1 MVHYYGFKSDSDGI
15 DYTHKSGYD
24 VIRLTGHDLVS
35 FDEDETIA
43 KTIHD
48 DIGTNYTRI
57 KPEELVRT
65 ERCVS
70 IECSTFGYPMTYDGD
85 VFFYDN
91 GHVYLN
97 RRGQEFYY
105 TTSQEKTD
113 LLFKVVEED
122 IAKIEQGKRNYF
134 EDAKELCTFEEYYAY
149 GDKNTYRT
157 DGSVNLRGVVTNPYS
172 VGTNYFGNGDFYNN
186 GIKTVYN
193 KIKEINYAFKGYR
206 SVDYDALNYSLL
218 YLGCSY
224 YNTYGFIL
232 EGGCNFT
239 TAGIAMIYGDYKD
252 GKYHSLI
259 AEYTIDSKDGEALYN
274 LARSFCSKG
283 I

>member
-1 MVHYYGFKSDSDGI
+1 MKTTKAFQDTIQRY
-15 DYTHKSGYD
+15 
-24 VIRLTGHDLVS
+24 L
-35 FDEDETIA
+35 DEMA
-43 KTIHD
+43 Q
-48 DIGTNYTRI
+48 R
-57 KPEELVRT
+57 
-65 ERCVS
+65 
-70 IECSTFGYPMTYDGD
+70 
-85 VFFYDN
+85 
-91 GHVYLN
+91 
-97 RRGQEFYY
+97 
-105 TTSQEKTD
+105 D
-113 LLFKVVEED
+113 LLFADKLNNPNKSIEGCVNFILSEVQKSGINGFTDQEIYSMAVHYFVEED
-122 IAKIEQGKRNYF
+122 ITKIEQGKRNYF

-193 KIKEINYAFKGYR
+193 KIKEINYTFKGYR